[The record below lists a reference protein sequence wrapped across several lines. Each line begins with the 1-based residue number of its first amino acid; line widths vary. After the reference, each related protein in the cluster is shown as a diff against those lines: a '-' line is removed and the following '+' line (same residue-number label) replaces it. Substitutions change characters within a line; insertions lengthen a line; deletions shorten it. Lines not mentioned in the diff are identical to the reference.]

1 MTTWTTSTTGTYL
14 PTFNIT
20 GTRPLSATEFNAP
33 SVTLEGSI
41 VLDRDTLP
49 CVSVSI
55 SDILNRLDNKEL
67 TYEDVNSLHEQG
79 NDVVVDFD
87 KVSGEYKS
95 VAHLIPKVVK
105 TYINGDTTVVKFADG
120 TYTKAV
126 CKPGDS
132 FNPETGICICLFKR
146 VLDRLVSGHGS
157 SVYNK
162 LMDYALAK
170 GMEDSEKKTK
180 KQSKKLPKKR
190 DKKNEKSKKA

>member
-1 MTTWTTSTTGTYL
+1 MVFNTRTSYLTTINATETGAWSL
-14 PTFNIT
+14 N
-20 GTRPLSATEFNAP
+20 EFNAP
-33 SVTLEGSI
+33 SVTSEESI

-55 SDILNRLDNKEL
+55 SDILDRLDNKPEL

-87 KVSGEYKS
+87 KISGEYKS
-95 VAHLIPKVVK
+95 IVHLIPKVAK

-170 GMEDSEKKTK
+170 GKESSEKKTK
-180 KQSKKLPKKR
+180 KQSKKKGNKH
-190 DKKNEKSKKA
+190 EKSKKA

>member
-1 MTTWTTSTTGTYL
+1 MNFTVRISPETI
-14 PTFNIT
+14 PTI
-20 GTRPLSATEFNAP
+20 
-33 SVTLEGSI
+33 
-41 VLDRDTLP
+41 D
-49 CVSVSI
+49 
-55 SDILNRLDNKEL
+55 SDIGVSSIAIPSDSSNAYTLLADIL
-67 TYEDVNSLHEQG
+67 HASVDTIYENVNSLHEQG
-79 NDVVVDFD
+79 NDVVVEYD
-87 KVSGEYKS
+87 KINDEYKS
-95 VAHLIPKVVK
+95 IAHLIPKVVK

-170 GMEDSEKKTK
+170 GKESSEKKTK
-180 KQSKKLPKKR
+180 KQSKKKGNKH
-190 DKKNEKSKKA
+190 EKSKKA

>member
-1 MTTWTTSTTGTYL
+1 MNFTVRISPETITTIDTDVGISSIAI
-14 PTFNIT
+14 P
-20 GTRPLSATEFNAP
+20 SDATNVYA
-33 SVTLEGSI
+33 LA
-41 VLDRDTLP
+41 
-49 CVSVSI
+49 
-55 SDILNRLDNKEL
+55 DILHANVDPI
-67 TYEDVNSLHEQG
+67 YENVNSLHEQG
-79 NDVVVDFD
+79 NDVVVEYD
-87 KVSGEYKS
+87 KINDDYKS
-95 VAHLIPKVVK
+95 IAHLIPKVIK

-170 GMEDSEKKTK
+170 GIESSEKKTVNNPR
-180 KQSKKLPKKR
+180 LR
-190 DKKNEKSKKA
+190 

>member
-1 MTTWTTSTTGTYL
+1 MNFTVKILPETMPTTDSDMGFSSIAISNDYSTSISCML
-14 PTFNIT
+14 
-20 GTRPLSATEFNAP
+20 
-33 SVTLEGSI
+33 
-41 VLDRDTLP
+41 
-49 CVSVSI
+49 
-55 SDILNRLDNKEL
+55 SDILHTETD
-67 TYEDVNSLHEQG
+67 TVYENVNSLHEQG

-95 VAHLIPKVVK
+95 IAHLIPKVVK

-162 LMDYALAK
+162 LMDYAFSK
-170 GMEDSEKKTK
+170 GMEESEKKTK
-180 KQSKKLPKKR
+180 KQSKKKG
-190 DKKNEKSKKA
+190 KKNEKSKKA

>member
-1 MTTWTTSTTGTYL
+1 MATWTTSTIGTPLPTINTTGTSSWS
-14 PTFNIT
+14 
-20 GTRPLSATEFNAP
+20 GQEFNAP
-33 SVTLEGSI
+33 SVTLEGTI
-41 VLDRDTLP
+41 VLDRDTP
-49 CVSVSI
+49 PYQGISI
-55 SDILNRLDNKEL
+55 SDILDRLDRLDKPEL

-79 NDVVVDFD
+79 NDVVVDYD
-87 KVSGEYKS
+87 KISGEYKS
-95 VAHLIPKVVK
+95 IAHLIPKVVK

-162 LMDYALAK
+162 LMDYALSK

-180 KQSKKLPKKR
+180 KQLKKKG
-190 DKKNEKSKKA
+190 KKNEKSKKA

>member
-1 MTTWTTSTTGTYL
+1 MANYITYTTPTMTFSADGTNVWSL
-14 PTFNIT
+14 N
-20 GTRPLSATEFNAP
+20 EFNAP

-41 VLDRDTLP
+41 VLDKDTLP

-55 SDILNRLDNKEL
+55 SDILNRLDNKPEL
-67 TYEDVNSLHEQG
+67 TCEDVNSLHEQG

-95 VAHLIPKVVK
+95 IAHLIPKVVK

-170 GMEDSEKKTK
+170 GIESSEKKTK
-180 KQSKKLPKKR
+180 KQPKK
-190 DKKNEKSKKA
+190 KGNKHEKSKKA